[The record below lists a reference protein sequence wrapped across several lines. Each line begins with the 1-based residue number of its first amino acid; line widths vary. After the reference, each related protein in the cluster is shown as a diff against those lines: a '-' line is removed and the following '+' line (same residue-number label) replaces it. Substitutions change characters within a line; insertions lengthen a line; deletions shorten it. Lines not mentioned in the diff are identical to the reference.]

1 MGFFGW
7 VNFSDGKVESHVAP
21 CRLFAVPTWE
31 DWEEFTLNF
40 QLGRSNVEPY
50 KDWKVTMPW
59 VMRIFL
65 PNFDRPTLPPKKN
78 SSCFSMTGFIS
89 QSYVRASQTPTLMK
103 DSKCIWQCLSRRFS
117 RLPVPAA
124 KRTTRPQHSR
134 GVDLKSTITY
144 IHCYIPVKGQISCKS
159 CNYPESKTLQSAK
172 QFVLDW

>member
-1 MGFFGW
+1 MER
-7 VNFSDGKVESHVAP
+7 SKVTWH
-21 CRLFAVPTWE
+21 LAVC
-31 DWEEFTLNF
+31 LQF
-40 QLGRSNVEPY
+40 QLGRTGRSWPSTPNWDVQTLS
-50 KDWKVTMPW
+50 VTKIGKLQCHESW
-59 VMRIFL
+59 GFFFQIL
-65 PNFDRPTLPPKKN
+65 TDPPSQKKN

-144 IHCYIPVKGQISCKS
+144 IHWYIPVKGQISCKS